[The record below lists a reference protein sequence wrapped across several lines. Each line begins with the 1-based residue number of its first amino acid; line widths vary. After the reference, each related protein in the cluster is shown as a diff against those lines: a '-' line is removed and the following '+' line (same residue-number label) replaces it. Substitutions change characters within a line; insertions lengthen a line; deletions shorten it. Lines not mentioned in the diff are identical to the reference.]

1 MEYKFLLSYVLI
13 AISIYILYR
22 EKVGLEKDVLT
33 SSVRAFIQLILLGYI
48 LIYVLKLSNIFELL
62 CILFVMVL
70 FATYTA
76 NSRTVLHNGY
86 KIAFFSIFLST
97 SIVIFS
103 LVSVGVLSLKSN
115 QIIPIGGMIIGN
127 SLNAYSQTIER
138 FKNDVKNNL
147 DLIENFIALGSP
159 LKEAFRIQIRNSIR
173 AALIP
178 ILNNLKTLGIIWI
191 PGITA
196 GMILAGANP
205 IEAVFFQLVIMFSMV
220 AVAVLTS
227 YFTTNFSYRYIL
239 WDLQD

>member
-1 MEYKFLLSYVLI
+1 MEYKFLLSYILI
-13 AISIYILYR
+13 AIAVYILYR
-22 EKVGLEKDVLT
+22 EKVGLEKDLII
-33 SSVRAFIQLILLGYI
+33 SSIRAFVQLILLGYI
-48 LIYVLKLSNIFELL
+48 LIYVLKLSNVFELL
-62 CILFVMVL
+62 GILFIMVL

-76 NSRTVLHNGY
+76 NSKLNLHKGY
-86 KIAFFSIFLST
+86 KIAFLSIFLST
-97 SIVIFS
+97 FIVIFS
-103 LVSVGVLSLKSN
+103 LVGVGVLSLKAN

-127 SLNAYSQTIER
+127 SLNAYSQTIDR

-147 DLIENFIALGSP
+147 DLIENFIALGTP
-159 LKEAFRIQIRNSIR
+159 LKEAFRIQIRNSIK

-205 IEAVFFQLVIMFSMV
+205 MEAVFFQLVIMFSMV

-239 WDLQD
+239 WDL